1 MAIHSSI
8 LAWKA
13 HGQRNLVGYSPWGC
27 KGVGH
32 ELTPEHEQE
41 HSGGEG
47 SLPGCRL
54 LLVASRDK
62 NVKRILWEYPLTR
75 ALSPLIRMPPS
86 T

>member
-13 HGQRNLVGYSPWGC
+13 HGQRNLAGYSPWGR

-41 HSGGEG
+41 HSG
-47 SLPGCRL
+47 
-54 LLVASRDK
+54 V
-62 NVKRILWEYPLTR
+62 R
-75 ALSPLIRMPPS
+75 ALFQAAGFSL
-86 T
+86 